1 MFNKKELQEI
11 EEKLNSLDSKL
22 ESNQKVIAAI
32 NEINSKNFGEIK
44 NSINEINSKQSKYL
58 EEFEKN
64 LVNLSSLNQNYRKEF
79 DNLASIKNQ
88 AIDRILEKIEKELK
102 LEIQKHLDKLSLEQ
116 ERFTALSND
125 LNSLKQEIQKLKA
138 VSESIKTIDF
148 GLNSYIQK
156 ITEQDKE
163 KIRLLKQVDDLQ
175 SLIGKIRQGRHH

>member
-22 ESNQKVIAAI
+22 ESNQKVIAA
-32 NEINSKNFGEIK
+32 
-44 NSINEINSKQSKYL
+44 INEINSKQSKYL

-125 LNSLKQEIQKLKA
+125 LS
-138 VSESIKTIDF
+138 
-148 GLNSYIQK
+148 
-156 ITEQDKE
+156 
-163 KIRLLKQVDDLQ
+163 LLKQVDDLQ